1 MQEWEPSC
9 AGLPAASSAVTQGVQ
24 VEVQARYV
32 PEESAPLER
41 QFFFVY
47 RVRISNLGPEAVR
60 LESRHWIVLDGR
72 GREEH
77 ARGPGVVGEQPRLE
91 PGEAFEYTSFCP
103 LRTPNGSM
111 RGTYRMVRDDG
122 SCFDA
127 TVAGFSLLA
136 PQLLN

>member
-1 MQEWEPSC
+1 MSGFQIDGGVP
-9 AGLPAASSAVTQGVQ
+9 AGSSAVTQGVH

-32 PEESAPLER
+32 PEESAPLRR
-41 QFFFVY
+41 QFLFAY
-47 RVRISNLGPEAVR
+47 RVRIANHGPEPVQ
-60 LESRHWIVLDGR
+60 LVSRHWIITDGR

-77 ARGPGVVGEQPRLE
+77 VRGPGVVGEQPRLA

-103 LRTPNGSM
+103 LQTPNGSM

-127 TVAGFSLLA
+127 TVAAFSLLA